1 MASKTEEVIESFVS
15 EMLES
20 IDEQI
25 KSIDNSKVVQAAE
38 KLLAKKTTLMAARRA
53 LLGGNSMTG
62 GSSGTRITR
71 EDVVGAMQSQ
81 EKALG
86 ITAFLPMSL
95 AETLHTTEAVIRGHL
110 NRGKNE
116 RFLQLN
122 KYWYLRDP
130 EKGIDTIAD
139 LVED

>member
-1 MASKTEEVIESFVS
+1 MATRTEENVEEFVA

-25 KSIDNSKVVQAAE
+25 KAIDSSKVVQAAE

-71 EDVVGAMQSQ
+71 EDVVRVMPPAGGA
-81 EKALG
+81 
-86 ITAFLPMSL
+86 TPVWL
-95 AETLHTTEAVIRGHL
+95 AEKLHTTEAVVRGHL
-110 NRGKNE
+110 NRGKDE
-116 RFLQLN
+116 RFLKLN
-122 KYWYLRDP
+122 NYWYLRDP

>member
-1 MASKTEEVIESFVS
+1 MATKTEDQVEDFVT

-25 KSIDNSKVVQAAE
+25 SKIDSSKVVQAAE

-71 EDVVGAMQSQ
+71 EDVVRVMTPEGATPAVIA
-81 EKALG
+81 EK
-86 ITAFLPMSL
+86 
-95 AETLHTTEAVIRGHL
+95 LHTTEAVVRGHL
-110 NRGKNE
+110 NRGKDE
-116 RFLQLN
+116 RFLKLN
-122 KYWYLRDP
+122 NHWFLRDP
-130 EKGIDTIAD
+130 ENGIDTIAD